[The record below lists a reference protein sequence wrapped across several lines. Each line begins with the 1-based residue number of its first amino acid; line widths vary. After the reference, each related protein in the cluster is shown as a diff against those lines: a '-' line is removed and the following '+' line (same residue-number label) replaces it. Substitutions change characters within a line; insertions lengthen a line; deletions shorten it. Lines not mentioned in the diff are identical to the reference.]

1 MPGTPVQGKRTTGP
15 KRPAR
20 TGSEQTKAQPGG
32 HRQQGFAEPNLGK
45 PVRRMTFTLPGPVA
59 EFVIRK
65 AEEQHTTYT
74 DVAARIIDQVRQAEE
89 EALLEEG
96 YRWCAQDNA
105 EFASAT
111 AGAFWDVIKRDP
123 EWPDAPEASGEK
135 G

>member
-1 MPGTPVQGKRTTGP
+1 MPEVRAWGKLTPDPEGPAVPSRDRARVQRSSGASTSGK
-15 KRPAR
+15 A
-20 TGSEQTKAQPGG
+20 
-32 HRQQGFAEPNLGK
+32 
-45 PVRRMTFTLPGPVA
+45 VRRMTFVLPGPVA

-74 DVAARIIDQVRQAEE
+74 DVAARIIEQVRQAEE

-96 YRWCAQDNA
+96 YRWSAQDNA

-111 AGAFWDVIKRDP
+111 AGVFWEAIRGDP
-123 EWPDAPEASGEK
+123 DWPNAPEAAGEK